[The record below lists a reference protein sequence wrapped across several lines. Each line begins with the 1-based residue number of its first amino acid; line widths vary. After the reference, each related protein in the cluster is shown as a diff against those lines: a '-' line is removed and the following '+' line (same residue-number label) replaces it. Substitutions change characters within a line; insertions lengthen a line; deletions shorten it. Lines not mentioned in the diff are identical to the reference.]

1 MAFAASPSTQ
11 IPPCIVSDTANAAVP
26 VVFHSSIHCGENGPH
41 DTSTIVCR
49 HNPDQP
55 NAAQTPGR
63 LGCDYTIL
71 TACLLFQRA
80 GLELYRC
87 RCACEQ
93 IDFVVCISNSD
104 LLKDEVI
111 KKKKERPDREAAFH
125 VYFISV
131 LVSCA
136 SNFMLCKREKNNS
149 EGHRLTG
156 ILKLLK

>member
-1 MAFAASPSTQ
+1 MLQCRLCF
-11 IPPCIVSDTANAAVP
+11 IPVFIV
-26 VVFHSSIHCGENGPH
+26 ERMGPMTPAPLLLWH
-41 DTSTIVCR
+41 RVCR

-55 NAAQTPGR
+55 NAAQSPGR

-71 TACLLFQRA
+71 IACLLFQRA
-80 GLELYRC
+80 GLELYRG

>member
-1 MAFAASPSTQ
+1 MLPCRLCF
-11 IPPCIVSDTANAAVP
+11 IPVFIV
-26 VVFHSSIHCGENGPH
+26 ERMGPMTPAPLLLWH
-41 DTSTIVCR
+41 RVCR

-71 TACLLFQRA
+71 IACLLFQRA
-80 GLELYRC
+80 GLELCRC

-111 KKKKERPDREAAFH
+111 KKKRERPDREAAFH

-136 SNFMLCKREKNNS
+136 SNFMLCKRERNNS

>member
-1 MAFAASPSTQ
+1 MLQCRLCF
-11 IPPCIVSDTANAAVP
+11 IPVFIV
-26 VVFHSSIHCGENGPH
+26 ERMGPMTPAPLSLWH
-41 DTSTIVCR
+41 RVCR
-49 HNPDQP
+49 QNPDQP

-71 TACLLFQRA
+71 IACLLFQRA

>member
-1 MAFAASPSTQ
+1 MTPAPLYA
-11 IPPCIVSDTANAAVP
+11 DTILTNQMQP
-26 VVFHSSIHCGENGPH
+26 KRLVVF
-41 DTSTIVCR
+41 
-49 HNPDQP
+49 
-55 NAAQTPGR
+55 
-63 LGCDYTIL
+63 GCDYTIL
-71 TACLLFQRA
+71 IACLLFQRA

-111 KKKKERPDREAAFH
+111 KKKKRQRPDREAAFH

>member
-1 MAFAASPSTQ
+1 MLQCRLCF
-11 IPPCIVSDTANAAVP
+11 IPVFIV
-26 VVFHSSIHCGENGPH
+26 ERMGPMIPAPLLLWH
-41 DTSTIVCR
+41 RVCR
-49 HNPDQP
+49 QNPDQP
-55 NAAQTPGR
+55 NAAQSPGR

-71 TACLLFQRA
+71 IACLLFQRA

-111 KKKKERPDREAAFH
+111 KKKRERPDREAAFH
-125 VYFISV
+125 VYLISV